1 MLVKVKDNLKV
12 SPLTWY
18 HKLIGKGVILDVE
31 LESPKSNCYSV
42 RNWKHFVSPYE
53 IESEDLSGLMIPKV
67 YCIEPVYNL
76 TTIDKNH
83 LIFRADGISKPVH
96 VFVVPDMTANSE
108 TTYIMN
114 KIKSKPLKE
123 VIQILLDSGFEIYVK
138 FKEGSAFD

>member
-12 SPLTWY
+12 SPFTWY

-31 LESPKSNCYSV
+31 LESPNRYFVK
-42 RNWKHFVSPYE
+42 NWKHFVSPFE
-53 IESEDLSGLMIPKV
+53 IEHEDLSGLFIPKAHCV
-67 YCIEPVYNL
+67 EPVYNL
-76 TTIDKNH
+76 KSIDRNH

-114 KIKSKPLKE
+114 KVKSKSLKE
-123 VIQILLDSGFEIYVK
+123 VIQILLDSGFEIYTK
-138 FKEGSAFD
+138 FRAREEV

>member
-1 MLVKVKDNLKV
+1 MLVRIKNNLKV

-18 HKLIGKGVILDVE
+18 HKLIGKNVLLDVE
-31 LESPKSNCYSV
+31 LESPNRYFVK
-42 RNWKHFVSPYE
+42 NWKHFVSPFE
-53 IESEDLSGLMIPKV
+53 IEHEDLSGLFIPKAH
-67 YCIEPVYNL
+67 CIEPVYNL

-83 LIFRADGISKPVH
+83 LIFRAQDMPKPVH

-123 VIQILLDSGFEIYVK
+123 VIQILLDSGFEIYTK
-138 FKEGSAFD
+138 FRAGEEV

>member
-1 MLVKVKDNLKV
+1 M
-12 SPLTWY
+12 
-18 HKLIGKGVILDVE
+18 DVE
-31 LESPKSNCYSV
+31 LEPSDSSYYSV
-42 RNWKHFVSPYE
+42 RNWEQFVSPFE
-53 IESEDLSGLMIPKV
+53 IKNKGLCGLMLPKAHCV
-67 YCIEPVYNL
+67 EPVYNL

-83 LIFRADGISKPVH
+83 LIFRAYGISKPVH
-96 VFVVPDMTANSE
+96 VFVVPEMTANSE

>member
-31 LESPKSNCYSV
+31 LEPSDSSYYSV
-42 RNWKHFVSPYE
+42 RNWEQFVSPFE
-53 IESEDLSGLMIPKV
+53 IKNKGLCGLMLPKAH
-67 YCIEPVYNL
+67 CIEPVYNL

-83 LIFRADGISKPVH
+83 LIFRAQDMLKPIH
-96 VFVVPDMTANSE
+96 MFVVPDMTANSE
-108 TTYIMN
+108 ATYIMN

-138 FKEGSAFD
+138 FKEGSALD

>member
-31 LESPKSNCYSV
+31 LEPLVSNYYSV
-42 RNWKHFVSPYE
+42 RNWEQFVSPFE
-53 IESEDLSGLMIPKV
+53 IKNKGLRGLMLPKAH
-67 YCIEPVYNL
+67 CIEPVYNL

-83 LIFRADGISKPVH
+83 LIFRAQDMPKPIH
-96 VFVVPDMTANSE
+96 MFVVPDMAANSE

>member
-12 SPLTWY
+12 SPFTWY

-31 LESPKSNCYSV
+31 LESPNRYFVK
-42 RNWKHFVSPYE
+42 NWKHFVSPFE
-53 IESEDLSGLMIPKV
+53 IEHEDLGGLFIPKAHCV
-67 YCIEPVYNL
+67 EPVYNL
-76 TTIDKNH
+76 KSIDRNH

-114 KIKSKPLKE
+114 KVKSKPLKE
-123 VIQILLDSGFEIYVK
+123 VIQILLDSGFEIYTK
-138 FKEGSAFD
+138 FRAGEEV